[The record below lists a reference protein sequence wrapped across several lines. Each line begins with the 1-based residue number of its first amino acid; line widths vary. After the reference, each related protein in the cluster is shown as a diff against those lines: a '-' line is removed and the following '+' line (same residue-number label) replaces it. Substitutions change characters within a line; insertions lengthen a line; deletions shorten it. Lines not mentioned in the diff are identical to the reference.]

1 MFTEDLNERLYLMGK
16 NKGREK
22 KKQWISG
29 RRAFLWRRGLP
40 SMLADSKKESRGK
53 EEGRKWDQVVGSLG

>member
-29 RRAFLWRRGLP
+29 RKAFL
-40 SMLADSKKESRGK
+40 
-53 EEGRKWDQVVGSLG
+53 

>member
-22 KKQWISG
+22 KKVDFWENKWEKSIP
-29 RRAFLWRRGLP
+29 L
-40 SMLADSKKESRGK
+40 KERPA
-53 EEGRKWDQVVGSLG
+53 

>member
-22 KKQWISG
+22 KKVDFWEKSIP
-29 RRAFLWRRGLP
+29 L
-40 SMLADSKKESRGK
+40 KERPA
-53 EEGRKWDQVVGSLG
+53 